1 MMIFFKSIYGWVIE
15 NYVKVILFI
24 TTFVFLYGIYF
35 YYTLSAQKRDQE
47 TGDSFLKF
55 YSSYSESNFD
65 EEEYLSAFNKIS
77 KINEESIYLAML
89 KSLRAAEFISKNE
102 KQEGLFELVKAK
114 EILSNKGEEF
124 NFLKEIVNLRII
136 SILIDLEDLDRAK
149 NLLKDD
155 FIIYRANKLIFE
167 GDILA
172 LENKFQDAK
181 KSFKEALMISENE
194 TQKNIINLKISALTE

>member
-1 MMIFFKSIYGWVIE
+1 MIFFKNIYDWVLE

-24 TTFVFLYGIYF
+24 TTLVFLYGIYF
-35 YYTLSAQKRDQE
+35 YYTLSAQKREQE
-47 TGDSFLKF
+47 TGDSFQKF
-55 YSSYSESNFD
+55 YSSYSELNFD
-65 EEEYLSAFNKIS
+65 EEEYLLAFNKIS
-77 KINEESIYLAML
+77 KINDESIYLVML
-89 KSLRAAEFISKNE
+89 KSLRAAELIGKDE
-102 KQEGLFELVKAK
+102 KQEGLSELVKAK

-172 LENKFQDAK
+172 LENKFKDAK
-181 KSFKEALMISENE
+181 KSFKEALMISANE

>member
-1 MMIFFKSIYGWVIE
+1 MIFFKSIYDWVIE

-24 TTFVFLYGIYF
+24 ITFVFLYGIYF

-47 TGDSFLKF
+47 TGDAFLKF
-55 YSSYSESNFD
+55 YSSYSELNFD
-65 EEEYLSAFNKIS
+65 EEEYLLAFNKIS

>member
-1 MMIFFKSIYGWVIE
+1 M
-15 NYVKVILFI
+15 
-24 TTFVFLYGIYF
+24 
-35 YYTLSAQKRDQE
+35 
-47 TGDSFLKF
+47 
-55 YSSYSESNFD
+55 NFD
-65 EEEYLSAFNKIS
+65 EEEYLLAFNKIS

>member
-1 MMIFFKSIYGWVIE
+1 MIFFKSIYGWVIE

-55 YSSYSESNFD
+55 YSSYSELNFD

-102 KQEGLFELVKAK
+102 KQEGLLELVKAK

>member
-1 MMIFFKSIYGWVIE
+1 MIFFKSIYDWVIE

-24 TTFVFLYGIYF
+24 TAFVFLYGIYF

-47 TGDSFLKF
+47 TGDTFLKF
-55 YSSYSESNFD
+55 YSSYSELNFD
-65 EEEYLSAFNKIS
+65 EEEYLLAFNKIS

-102 KQEGLFELVKAK
+102 KQEGLLELVKAK

-181 KSFKEALMISENE
+181 KSFNEALMISENE

>member
-1 MMIFFKSIYGWVIE
+1 MIFFKSIYDWVIE
-15 NYVKVILFI
+15 NYVKVILFT

-55 YSSYSESNFD
+55 YSSYSELNFD
-65 EEEYLSAFNKIS
+65 EEEYLLAFNKIS
-77 KINEESIYLAML
+77 KIDEESIYLAML

-102 KQEGLFELVKAK
+102 KQEGLFELIKAK

-136 SILIDLEDLDRAK
+136 SILIDLEDLERAK

-155 FIIYRANKLIFE
+155 FIIYRSNKLIFE

>member
-1 MMIFFKSIYGWVIE
+1 MIFFKSIYDWVIE

-55 YSSYSESNFD
+55 YSSYSELNFD
-65 EEEYLSAFNKIS
+65 EEEYLLAFNKIS

>member
-1 MMIFFKSIYGWVIE
+1 MIFFKNIYDWVLE

-24 TTFVFLYGIYF
+24 TSFVFLYGIYF
-35 YYTLSAQKRDQE
+35 YYTISVQKRDQE

-55 YSSYSESNFD
+55 YSSYSKLNFD

-102 KQEGLFELVKAK
+102 KQEGLFELIKAK

>member
-1 MMIFFKSIYGWVIE
+1 MIFFKSIYGWVIE

-55 YSSYSESNFD
+55 YSSYSELNFD

-155 FIIYRANKLIFE
+155 FIIYRANKLVFE

>member
-1 MMIFFKSIYGWVIE
+1 MIFFKSIYDWVIE

-24 TTFVFLYGIYF
+24 TAFVFLYGIYF

-47 TGDSFLKF
+47 TGDTFLKF
-55 YSSYSESNFD
+55 YSSYSELNFD
-65 EEEYLSAFNKIS
+65 EEEYLLAFNKIS

-102 KQEGLFELVKAK
+102 KQEGLLELVKAK

>member
-1 MMIFFKSIYGWVIE
+1 MIFFKSIYDWVIE

-24 TTFVFLYGIYF
+24 TAFVFLYGIYF

-47 TGDSFLKF
+47 TGDAFLKF
-55 YSSYSESNFD
+55 YSSYSELNFD
-65 EEEYLSAFNKIS
+65 EEEYLLAFNKIS

-102 KQEGLFELVKAK
+102 KQEGLLELVKAK

-155 FIIYRANKLIFE
+155 FIIYGANKLIFE

>member
-1 MMIFFKSIYGWVIE
+1 MIIFKSIYDWVIE

-35 YYTLSAQKRDQE
+35 YYTISAQKRDQE

-55 YSSYSESNFD
+55 YSSYSELNFD
-65 EEEYLSAFNKIS
+65 EEEYLLAFNKIS

-102 KQEGLFELVKAK
+102 MQEGLFELVKAK

-155 FIIYRANKLIFE
+155 FTIYRANKLIFE

>member
-1 MMIFFKSIYGWVIE
+1 MIFFKSIYDWVIE

-47 TGDSFLKF
+47 TGDAFLKF
-55 YSSYSESNFD
+55 YSSYSELNFD
-65 EEEYLSAFNKIS
+65 EEEYLLAFNKIS

-102 KQEGLFELVKAK
+102 KQEGLLELVKAK

>member
-1 MMIFFKSIYGWVIE
+1 M
-15 NYVKVILFI
+15 
-24 TTFVFLYGIYF
+24 
-35 YYTLSAQKRDQE
+35 
-47 TGDSFLKF
+47 
-55 YSSYSESNFD
+55 NFD

-89 KSLRAAEFISKNE
+89 KSLRAAEFISQNE

>member
-1 MMIFFKSIYGWVIE
+1 MIFFKSIYGWVIE

-55 YSSYSESNFD
+55 YSSYSELNFD

>member
-1 MMIFFKSIYGWVIE
+1 MIFFKSIYGWVIE

-55 YSSYSESNFD
+55 YSSYSELNFD
-65 EEEYLSAFNKIS
+65 EEEYLLAFNKIS